1 MNLLI
6 KNILLPSDGTTV
18 SADIYIEN
26 GIIKSLDK
34 VPEGFVA
41 DETIQGNGRLAIP
54 AFVNSH
60 THAYMTVLRGVADDL
75 PFMDWLFGNV
85 MPREEKLTGEQ
96 AYWSALLGCAEMIK
110 RGTGTF
116 ADMHCFYGSSS
127 KAAVQSGMRAIIGR
141 GLVGTEGGQERLD
154 ELYAEME
161 EFGHNKNLSFILSP
175 HAIYTCD
182 GSFLLRVR
190 EESERMGLG
199 INIHLAESVTEFE
212 DCMKANGCTPTEYL
226 QKIGLLTNKTVAA
239 HCVQLTDNDIS
250 ILAECGVSVASNPRS
265 NLKLG
270 NGIAPLTK
278 LDKAGVNICL
288 GTDSTASNNSLNM
301 FSELNYSAML
311 QKGING
317 DSTVIPAKKAFEFAT
332 VNGAKAFG
340 IEKLGKLQEGW
351 KADIALI
358 DTDVPQML
366 PFREPYSMLCYSADG
381 SEVDTVI
388 IDGRV
393 VYLHKEF
400 KTIDTE
406 ELYYQIAK
414 IKEVI

>member
-1 MNLLI
+1 MNLII
-6 KNILLPSDGTTV
+6 KNVLLPDGETTKK
-18 SADIYIEN
+18 SDIYIEN
-26 GIIKSLDK
+26 GIIKSLGSA
-34 VPEGFVA
+34 PENFVA
-41 DETIQGNGRLAIP
+41 DEIIDGKNKLALP
-54 AFVNSH
+54 TFVNSH

-85 MPREEKLTGEQ
+85 MPREEKLTNEQ

-110 RGTGTF
+110 RGTSTF
-116 ADMHCFYGSSS
+116 CDMHCFYGSSS
-127 KAAVQSGMRAIIGR
+127 KAAIKSGMRGVIGR

-154 ELYAEME
+154 ELYREIE
-161 EFGHNKNLSFILSP
+161 EFGHNKNLSFMLAP

-182 GSFLLRVR
+182 SNFLLKVR
-190 EESERMGLG
+190 IEAERLGLG

-212 DCMKANGCTPTEYL
+212 DCIKANGCTPTEYL
-226 QKIGLLTNKTVAA
+226 DKIGLLTNKTIAA

-250 ILAECGVSVASNPRS
+250 ILASHGVSVASNPKS

-270 NGIAPLTK
+270 NGIAPLYK

-301 FSELNYSAML
+301 FSELNYAAML

-317 DSTVIPAKKAFEFAT
+317 DSTAINAKKAFEFAT
-332 VNGAKAFG
+332 VNGAKALG
-340 IEKLGKLQEGW
+340 IEKLGKLEEGW
-351 KADIALI
+351 KADIMLL
-358 DTDVPQML
+358 DLDVPQMM
-366 PFREPYSMLCYSADG
+366 PFRETYSMICYSADG

-388 IDGRV
+388 IDGKP
-393 VYLHKEF
+393 VYVHKEF

-406 ELYYQIAK
+406 ELYYEIAK